1 MLAVWHPYTGHQ
13 ESLPHHDTKKLAV
26 GVKWATTETPVQ
38 GSDLPWKEPGRGLEL
53 PSFNLAALGAKVDPK
68 NLGATVETLAEDL
81 KVGEAGGMSYSPVP
95 SLGRAPGNLGAVW
108 VLRWTPATCL
118 GHPRV
123 CALVVVA

>member
-81 KVGEAGGMSYSPVP
+81 KVGLVVVDTFLFHSWNPC
-95 SLGRAPGNLGAVW
+95 SLGALT
-108 VLRWTPATCL
+108 VLRWTPKTSCCRKNMHWW
-118 GHPRV
+118 GFNR
-123 CALVVVA
+123 